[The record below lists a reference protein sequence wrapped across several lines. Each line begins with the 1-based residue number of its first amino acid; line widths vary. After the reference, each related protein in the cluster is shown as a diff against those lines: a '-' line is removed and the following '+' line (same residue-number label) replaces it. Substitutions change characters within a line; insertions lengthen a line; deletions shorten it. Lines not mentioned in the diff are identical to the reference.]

1 MDDEIITR
9 DYLETLSFSD
19 LKKLA
24 DEYGVDVPEDLDR
37 RFLLSELV
45 EIAEETRQDKTAG
58 MIISFEN
65 SINQSTNLPDG
76 YNETNITCILR
87 NPVWAFVFWDISDT
101 DMNMLN
107 TLGDYS
113 LSLRVCILVSPE
125 ELVPAE
131 SFEIDI
137 PNGVNEQ
144 YVLIPSGKNYIRI
157 ELVYTS
163 GTNREVLAFSQVVS
177 IPKSSNN
184 VENYQPGINNDFSPV
199 MKLSGIEKILSE
211 QYKNYRH
218 SFS

>member
-218 SFS
+218 SFA